1 MNKNRRSGIV
11 IMAKLVGLVKPLLH
25 IMLLAIILGTAGYL
39 CAISL
44 TILGVKAMVEGS
56 GKLFALMMIF
66 AVMRGVLH
74 YIEQYCNHFIAFKL
88 LAIIR
93 NKVFSALRRL
103 CPAKLEGRDKGNL
116 ISVITTDI
124 ELLEVFYAHTISP
137 IVIAFITSLIM
148 TIFIGY
154 HNIYAG
160 ILALAGYITV
170 GVIIPVINGKRGGN
184 TGLLYRNQFGDLNS
198 YMLDCLRGLDETIQ
212 YNQGDNREEK
222 LVNESDKLGGYQKK
236 LNGFEGTQRAIT
248 NIAILAFSFGMVL
261 LTAYLW
267 KEKQI
272 EFEQMII
279 CIVSM
284 MGSFGPVVALSN
296 LSNNLNQTLASGERV
311 LALLEEE
318 PVVYEI
324 ERSSEAA
331 CDNISNEN
339 AIDSIEVKNI
349 SFAYESRKI
358 FDNFSVDFKAC
369 KINGIWGESGC
380 GKSTLLK
387 LLMRFWNVDNGTIV
401 INGEDINKIPT
412 CDLRKLES
420 YMTQQTY
427 LFNDTISNNIAIA
440 KENATKDEII
450 EAAKKASIHDFIIS
464 LPNGYD
470 TNVGELGDSL
480 SGGEKQRIGLARV
493 FLHDAPLILLDEPT
507 SNLDSLNEGIILKSL
522 REQQGE
528 KTVILVSHRKSTMNV
543 VDNIIQL

>member
-11 IMAKLVGLVKPLLH
+11 IMAKLVGIVKPLLH

-44 TILGVKAMVEGS
+44 TILGVKAMLEGS
-56 GKLFALMMIF
+56 GKLFALMIIF
-66 AVMRGVLH
+66 AVMRGILH

-137 IVIAFITSLIM
+137 IVIAFITSLIV

-222 LVNESDKLGGYQKK
+222 LVNESDKLGGYQKR

-248 NIAILAFSFGMVL
+248 NIAILTFSFGMVL

-324 ERSSEAA
+324 EKSSEAA
-331 CDNISNEN
+331 CGNISNEN

-358 FDNFSVDFKAC
+358 FDNFSVDFKAG

-412 CDLRKLES
+412 CYLRKLES

-427 LFNDTISNNIAIA
+427 LFNDTIGNNIAIA
-440 KENATKDEII
+440 KEDATKDEII

-464 LPNGYD
+464 LQNGYD

>member
-324 ERSSEAA
+324 EKSSEAA

-358 FDNFSVDFKAC
+358 FDNFSVDFKAG

-412 CDLRKLES
+412 CYLRKLES

-427 LFNDTISNNIAIA
+427 LFNDTIGNNIAIA
-440 KENATKDEII
+440 KEDATKDEII

>member
-324 ERSSEAA
+324 ERSSEAV

-339 AIDSIEVKNI
+339 AIDSIEVKSI

-358 FDNFSVDFKAC
+358 FDNFSVDFKAG

-401 INGEDINKIPT
+401 INGKDINKIPT
-412 CDLRKLES
+412 CDLRKSES

-440 KENATKDEII
+440 KENAKKDEII

>member
-44 TILGVKAMVEGS
+44 TILGVKAMLEGS
-56 GKLFALMMIF
+56 GKLFALMIIF
-66 AVMRGVLH
+66 AVMRGILH

-137 IVIAFITSLIM
+137 IVIAFITSLIV

-324 ERSSEAA
+324 EKSSEAA
-331 CDNISNEN
+331 CGNISNEN

-358 FDNFSVDFKAC
+358 FDNFSVDFKAG

-412 CDLRKLES
+412 CYLRKLES

-427 LFNDTISNNIAIA
+427 LFNDTIGNNIAIA
-440 KENATKDEII
+440 KEDATKNEII

>member
-44 TILGVKAMVEGS
+44 TILGVKAMLEGS
-56 GKLFALMMIF
+56 GKLFALMIIF
-66 AVMRGVLH
+66 AVMRGILH

-137 IVIAFITSLIM
+137 IVIAFITSLIV

-160 ILALAGYITV
+160 ILALASYITV

-324 ERSSEAA
+324 EKSSEAA
-331 CDNISNEN
+331 CGNISNEN

-358 FDNFSVDFKAC
+358 FDNFSVDFKAG

-427 LFNDTISNNIAIA
+427 LFNDTIGNNIAIA
-440 KENATKDEII
+440 KEDATKNEII

>member
-358 FDNFSVDFKAC
+358 FDNFSVDFKAG

-427 LFNDTISNNIAIA
+427 LFNDTIGNNIAIA
-440 KENATKDEII
+440 KEDATKDEII

>member
-44 TILGVKAMVEGS
+44 TILGVKAMLEGS
-56 GKLFALMMIF
+56 GKLFALMIIF
-66 AVMRGVLH
+66 AVMRGILH

-137 IVIAFITSLIM
+137 IVIAFITSLIV

-324 ERSSEAA
+324 EKSSEAA
-331 CDNISNEN
+331 CGNISNEN

-358 FDNFSVDFKAC
+358 FDNFSVDFKAG

-412 CDLRKLES
+412 YYLRKLES

-427 LFNDTISNNIAIA
+427 LFNDTIGNNIAIA
-440 KENATKDEII
+440 KEDATKDEII

-464 LPNGYD
+464 LQNGYD

>member
-25 IMLLAIILGTAGYL
+25 IMLLAIILGAAGYL

-198 YMLDCLRGLDETIQ
+198 YILDCLRGLDETIQ

-358 FDNFSVDFKAC
+358 FDNFSVDFKAG

-412 CDLRKLES
+412 CDLRKSES

-522 REQQGE
+522 REQQVE

>member
-44 TILGVKAMVEGS
+44 TILGVKAMFEGS
-56 GKLFALMMIF
+56 GKLFALMIIF

-137 IVIAFITSLIM
+137 IVIAFITSLIV

-284 MGSFGPVVALSN
+284 MGSFGPEFALSN

-324 ERSSEAA
+324 EKNSEAA

-339 AIDSIEVKNI
+339 VIDSIEVKNI

-358 FDNFSVDFKAC
+358 FDSFSVDFKAG

-427 LFNDTISNNIAIA
+427 LFNDTIGNNIAIA
-440 KENATKDEII
+440 KEDATKDEII

>member
-56 GKLFALMMIF
+56 GKLFALMIIF
-66 AVMRGVLH
+66 AVMRGILH

-324 ERSSEAA
+324 ERSSEAV

-358 FDNFSVDFKAC
+358 FDNFSVDFKAG

-412 CDLRKLES
+412 CDLRKSES

-440 KENATKDEII
+440 KENTTKDEII

>member
-25 IMLLAIILGTAGYL
+25 IMLLAIILGAAGYL

-324 ERSSEAA
+324 ERSSEAV

-358 FDNFSVDFKAC
+358 FDNFSVDFKAG

>member
-39 CAISL
+39 CAMSL
-44 TILGVKAMVEGS
+44 TILGVKAMLEGS
-56 GKLFALMMIF
+56 GKLFALMIIF
-66 AVMRGVLH
+66 TVMRGILH

-137 IVIAFITSLIM
+137 IVIAFITSLIV

-324 ERSSEAA
+324 EKSSEAA
-331 CDNISNEN
+331 GGNIYNEN
-339 AIDSIEVKNI
+339 AIDSIVVKNI

-358 FDNFSVDFKAC
+358 FDNFSVDFKAG

-427 LFNDTISNNIAIA
+427 LFNDTIGNNIAIA
-440 KENATKDEII
+440 KEDATKDEII

>member
-44 TILGVKAMVEGS
+44 TILGVKAMLEGS
-56 GKLFALMMIF
+56 GKLFALMIIF
-66 AVMRGVLH
+66 AVMRGILH
-74 YIEQYCNHFIAFKL
+74 YTEQYCNHFIAFKL

-137 IVIAFITSLIM
+137 IVIAFITSLIV

-184 TGLLYRNQFGDLNS
+184 TGLLYRNQFGNLNS

-222 LVNESDKLGGYQKK
+222 LVNESDKLGGYQKR

-324 ERSSEAA
+324 EKSSEATG
-331 CDNISNEN
+331 DNISNEN

-358 FDNFSVDFKAC
+358 FDNFSVDFKAG

-412 CDLRKLES
+412 CYLRKLES

-427 LFNDTISNNIAIA
+427 LFNDTIGNNIAIA
-440 KENATKDEII
+440 KEDATKDEII

>member
-25 IMLLAIILGTAGYL
+25 IMILAIILGTAGYL

-44 TILGVKAMVEGS
+44 TILGVKAMLEGS
-56 GKLFALMMIF
+56 GKLFALMIIF
-66 AVMRGVLH
+66 AVMRGILH

-137 IVIAFITSLIM
+137 IVIAFITSLIV

-160 ILALAGYITV
+160 ILALASYITV

-261 LTAYLW
+261 LTVYLW

-324 ERSSEAA
+324 EKSSEAA
-331 CDNISNEN
+331 CGNISNEN

-358 FDNFSVDFKAC
+358 FDNFSVDFKAG

-427 LFNDTISNNIAIA
+427 LFNDTIGNNIAIA
-440 KENATKDEII
+440 KEDATKNEII

>member
-44 TILGVKAMVEGS
+44 TILGVKAMLEGS
-56 GKLFALMMIF
+56 GKLFALMIIF
-66 AVMRGVLH
+66 AVMRGILH

-137 IVIAFITSLIM
+137 IVIALITSLIM

-324 ERSSEAA
+324 EKNSEAA
-331 CDNISNEN
+331 GGNISNEN

-349 SFAYESRKI
+349 SFAYESKKI
-358 FDNFSVDFKAC
+358 FDNFSVDFKAG

-412 CDLRKLES
+412 CYLRKLES

-427 LFNDTISNNIAIA
+427 LFNDSIGNNIAVA
-440 KENATKDEII
+440 KEDTTKDEII

>member
-44 TILGVKAMVEGS
+44 TILGVKAMLEGS
-56 GKLFALMMIF
+56 GKLFALMIIF
-66 AVMRGVLH
+66 AVMRGILH

-137 IVIAFITSLIM
+137 IVIAFITSLIV

-184 TGLLYRNQFGDLNS
+184 TGLLYRNQFGNLNS

-222 LVNESDKLGGYQKK
+222 LVNESDKLGGYQKR

-324 ERSSEAA
+324 EKSSEAA

-358 FDNFSVDFKAC
+358 FDNFSVDFKAG

-412 CDLRKLES
+412 CYLRKLES

-427 LFNDTISNNIAIA
+427 LFNDTIGNNIAIA
-440 KENATKDEII
+440 KEDATKDEII

>member
-324 ERSSEAA
+324 ERSSEAV

-358 FDNFSVDFKAC
+358 FDNFSVDFKAG

-412 CDLRKLES
+412 CDLRKSES

-427 LFNDTISNNIAIA
+427 LFNDTIGNNIAIA
-440 KENATKDEII
+440 KEDATKDEII

-470 TNVGELGDSL
+470 NNVGELGDSL

>member
-25 IMLLAIILGTAGYL
+25 IMLLAIILGAAGYL

-103 CPAKLEGRDKGNL
+103 CPAKLEKRDKGNL

-324 ERSSEAA
+324 ERSSEAV

-358 FDNFSVDFKAC
+358 FDNFSVDFKTGE
-369 KINGIWGESGC
+369 INGIWGESGC

-440 KENATKDEII
+440 NENATKDEII

>member
-25 IMLLAIILGTAGYL
+25 IMLLAIILGAAGYL

-198 YMLDCLRGLDETIQ
+198 YILDCLRGLDETIQ

-358 FDNFSVDFKAC
+358 FDNFSVDFKAG

-387 LLMRFWNVDNGTIV
+387 LLMRFWNVENGTIV

-427 LFNDTISNNIAIA
+427 LFNDTIGNNIAIA
-440 KENATKDEII
+440 KEDATKDEII

-470 TNVGELGDSL
+470 NNVGELGDSL

>member
-44 TILGVKAMVEGS
+44 TILGVKAMLEGS
-56 GKLFALMMIF
+56 GKLFALMIIF
-66 AVMRGVLH
+66 AVMRGILH

-137 IVIAFITSLIM
+137 IVIAFITSLIV

-184 TGLLYRNQFGDLNS
+184 TGLLYRNQFGNLNS

-222 LVNESDKLGGYQKK
+222 LVNESDKLGGYQKR

-324 ERSSEAA
+324 EKSSEAA

-358 FDNFSVDFKAC
+358 FDNFSVDFKAG

-387 LLMRFWNVDNGTIV
+387 LVMRFWNVDNGTIV

-412 CDLRKLES
+412 CYLRKLES

-427 LFNDTISNNIAIA
+427 LFNDTIGNNIAIA
-440 KENATKDEII
+440 REDATKDEII

>member
-39 CAISL
+39 CAMSL
-44 TILGVKAMVEGS
+44 TILGVKAMLEGS
-56 GKLFALMMIF
+56 GKLFALMIIF
-66 AVMRGVLH
+66 AVMRGILH

-137 IVIAFITSLIM
+137 IVIAFITSLIV

-324 ERSSEAA
+324 EKSSEAA
-331 CDNISNEN
+331 GGNIYNEN
-339 AIDSIEVKNI
+339 AIDSIVVKNI

-358 FDNFSVDFKAC
+358 FDNFSVDFKAG

-420 YMTQQTY
+420 YMIQQTY
-427 LFNDTISNNIAIA
+427 LFNDTIGNNIAIA
-440 KENATKDEII
+440 KEDATKDEII

>member
-44 TILGVKAMVEGS
+44 TILGVKAMLEGS
-56 GKLFALMMIF
+56 GKLFALMIIF
-66 AVMRGVLH
+66 AVMRGILH

-137 IVIAFITSLIM
+137 IVIAFITSLIV

-222 LVNESDKLGGYQKK
+222 LVNESDKLGGYQKR

-248 NIAILAFSFGMVL
+248 NIAILIFSFGMVL

-324 ERSSEAA
+324 EKNSEATGG
-331 CDNISNEN
+331 NISNEN

-358 FDNFSVDFKAC
+358 FDNFSVDFKAG

-427 LFNDTISNNIAIA
+427 LFNDTIGNNIAIA
-440 KENATKDEII
+440 KEDATKDEII

>member
-284 MGSFGPVVALSN
+284 MGSFGPAVALSN

-358 FDNFSVDFKAC
+358 FDNFSVDFKAG

-387 LLMRFWNVDNGTIV
+387 LLMRFWNVNNGTIV

-427 LFNDTISNNIAIA
+427 LFNDTIGNNIAIA
-440 KENATKDEII
+440 KEDATKDEII

-470 TNVGELGDSL
+470 TNVGELGNSL

>member
-44 TILGVKAMVEGS
+44 TILGVKAMLEGS
-56 GKLFALMMIF
+56 GKLFALMIIF
-66 AVMRGVLH
+66 AVMRGILH

-137 IVIAFITSLIM
+137 IVIAFITSLIV

-222 LVNESDKLGGYQKK
+222 LVNESDKLGGYQKR

-248 NIAILAFSFGMVL
+248 NIAILIFSFGMVL

-324 ERSSEAA
+324 EKSSEAA

-358 FDNFSVDFKAC
+358 FDNFSVDFKAG

-412 CDLRKLES
+412 CYLRKLES

-427 LFNDTISNNIAIA
+427 LFNDTIGNNIAIA
-440 KENATKDEII
+440 KEDATKDEII

>member
-25 IMLLAIILGTAGYL
+25 IMLLAIILGAAGYL

-198 YMLDCLRGLDETIQ
+198 YILDCLRGLDETIQ

-324 ERSSEAA
+324 ERSSEAV

-358 FDNFSVDFKAC
+358 FDNFSVDFKAG

-412 CDLRKLES
+412 CDLRKSES

>member
-39 CAISL
+39 CAMSL
-44 TILGVKAMVEGS
+44 TILGVKDMLEGS
-56 GKLFALMMIF
+56 GKLFALMIIF
-66 AVMRGVLH
+66 AVMRGILH

-137 IVIAFITSLIM
+137 IVIAFITSLIV

-311 LALLEEE
+311 LDLLEEE

-324 ERSSEAA
+324 EKSSEAA

-358 FDNFSVDFKAC
+358 FDNFSVDFKTG

-427 LFNDTISNNIAIA
+427 LFNDTIGNNIAIA
-440 KENATKDEII
+440 KEDATKDEII

-522 REQQGE
+522 REQQEE

>member
-44 TILGVKAMVEGS
+44 TILGVKAMLEGS
-56 GKLFALMMIF
+56 GKLFALMIIF
-66 AVMRGVLH
+66 AVMRGILH

-137 IVIAFITSLIM
+137 IVIAFITSLIV

-311 LALLEEE
+311 LDLLEEE

-324 ERSSEAA
+324 EKSSEAA

-358 FDNFSVDFKAC
+358 FDNFSVDFKTG

-427 LFNDTISNNIAIA
+427 LFNDTIGNNIAIA
-440 KENATKDEII
+440 KEDATKDEII

-522 REQQGE
+522 REQQEE

>member
-25 IMLLAIILGTAGYL
+25 IMLLAIILGAAGYL

-198 YMLDCLRGLDETIQ
+198 YILDCLRGLDETIQ

-358 FDNFSVDFKAC
+358 FDNFSVDFKAG

-412 CDLRKLES
+412 CDLRKSES